1 MGRNCLPSSPKRSF
15 RRSLDDEK
23 LSAYVTRQIEALMP
37 DGVPVRAATVV
48 REAAE
53 RARFCF
59 AHVRHP
65 AFRDDDAVYFDH
77 LHGDQYTAFLY
88 YASNSA
94 HAGGDE
100 TLAKKLFL
108 LNKALN
114 GFFCQY
120 DTLLPPVM
128 WLNHALGTVIGRGT
142 YGNYLLVTQNVTFG
156 KDRDAAPVTGE
167 GVIVY
172 GGALIA
178 GATTIGD
185 RTAIAANAAILNEA
199 VPAESVV
206 AGTSP
211 NLVIRPRK
219 RDLAESFFDI
229 A

>member
-1 MGRNCLPSSPKRSF
+1 MPAPSSRTF
-15 RRSLDDEK
+15 RRSLDDAALE
-23 LSAYVTRQIEALMP
+23 AYVAAQLTAFFP
-37 DGVPVRAATVV
+37 DGATLQLRAVLRAAT
-48 REAAE
+48 E
-53 RARFCF
+53 RAHHCF
-59 AHVRHP
+59 AHVRHA
-65 AFRDDDAVYFDH
+65 AFGDDETVLFDH
-77 LHGDQYTAFLY
+77 LHGDQYTMFLY

-94 HAGGDE
+94 FDAGDLA
-100 TLAKKLFL
+100 LAKKLFL

-114 GFFCQY
+114 GFFCMY

-128 WLNHALGTVIGRGT
+128 FLNHALGTVIGRGS

-156 KDRDAAPVTGE
+156 KDRDAAPATGE

-172 GGALIA
+172 GGATIA

-185 RTAIAANAAILNEA
+185 RTVVAANASVRNAT

-219 RDLAESFFDI
+219 RLLTEEFFRF
-229 A
+229 

>member
-1 MGRNCLPSSPKRSF
+1 LRAARRKEF
-15 RRSLDDEK
+15 RRSLDHAA
-23 LSAYVTRQIEALMP
+23 LVGYVRAQLENTFPDALPLDLEA
-37 DGVPVRAATVV
+37 VVRAA
-48 REAAE
+48 EE
-53 RARFCF
+53 RVQHCF
-59 AHVRHP
+59 AHIRHP
-65 AFRDDDAVYFDH
+65 AFGDADAVVFDH
-77 LHGDQYTAFLY
+77 LHGDQYTMFLY

-94 HAGGDE
+94 FVAGDVV
-100 TLAKKLFL
+100 LAKKLFL

-114 GFFCQY
+114 GFFCLY

-128 WLNHALGTVIGRGT
+128 FLNHALGTVIGRGT

-156 KDRDAAPVTGE
+156 KENDREPVIGE

-178 GATTIGD
+178 GGTTIGD
-185 RTAIAANAAILNEA
+185 RTVVAAGSALRNAD

-219 RDLAESFFDI
+219 RRLSETFFDLP
-229 A
+229 

>member
-1 MGRNCLPSSPKRSF
+1 MPAAKHKTF
-15 RRSLDDEK
+15 RRSLDVPA
-23 LSAYVTRQIEALMP
+23 LTAYLRTQLEAAFP
-37 DGVPVRAATVV
+37 DGTPVDAGEVVGAAT
-48 REAAE
+48 E
-53 RARFCF
+53 RARHCF
-59 AHVRHP
+59 SQIRHP
-65 AFRDDDAVYFDH
+65 AFGDADTVVFDH
-77 LHGDQYTAFLY
+77 LHGDQYAMFLY

-94 HAGGDE
+94 FVAGDL

-108 LNKALN
+108 LNKALS
-114 GFFCQY
+114 GFYCLY
-120 DTLLPPVM
+120 DTVLPPVM

-156 KDRDAAPVTGE
+156 KEGDHAPVIGE

-185 RTAIAANAAILNEA
+185 RTVIAANAAIRNGD

-211 NLVIRPRK
+211 DLVIRPRK
-219 RDLAESFFDI
+219 RHLSETFFELP
-229 A
+229 

>member
-1 MGRNCLPSSPKRSF
+1 MPVPANRTF
-15 RRSLDDEK
+15 RRTLDDAA
-23 LSAYVTRQIEALMP
+23 LTAYLGRRLEAFFP
-37 DGVPVRAATVV
+37 DGAASDAAPVV

-53 RARFCF
+53 RARHCF
-59 AHVRHP
+59 AHILHP
-65 AFRDDDAVYFDH
+65 AFGDAANVYFDH
-77 LHGDQYTAFLY
+77 LHGDQYAMFLY

-94 HAGGDE
+94 YAAGDE

-108 LNKALN
+108 LNRALN
-114 GFFCQY
+114 GFHCLY

-156 KDRDAAPVTGE
+156 KDRDAAPVVGE

-185 RTAIAANAAILNEA
+185 RTAVAAGAAIVNA
-199 VPAESVV
+199 DVPAESVV
-206 AGTSP
+206 AGRSP
-211 NLVIRPRK
+211 DLVVRPRK
-219 RDLAESFFDI
+219 RLLTEEFF
-229 A
+229 AL

>member
-1 MGRNCLPSSPKRSF
+1 LPTLRKRAF
-15 RRSLDDEK
+15 RRSLDDER
-23 LSAYVTRQIEALMP
+23 LIAYVERQLENALP
-37 DGVPVRAATVV
+37 DGEPLRASDAVRTAV
-48 REAAE
+48 E

-59 AHVRHP
+59 ERIRHP

-94 HAGGDE
+94 HAAGRDS
-100 TLAKKLFL
+100 LAKKLFL

-156 KDRDAAPVTGE
+156 KDRDAAPVIGE
-167 GVIVY
+167 GAIVY
-172 GGALIA
+172 GGALVA
-178 GATTIGD
+178 GAARIGD
-185 RTAIAANAAILNEA
+185 RCAIAANTAIVNQN

-211 NLVIRPRK
+211 DLVIRPRK
-219 RDLAESFFDI
+219 RHLTESFFDVG
-229 A
+229 

>member
-1 MGRNCLPSSPKRSF
+1 MPARANAALRS
-15 RRSLDDEK
+15 SLDAAA
-23 LSAYVTRQIEALMP
+23 LTAYVGAQLAAFFP
-37 DGVPVRAATVV
+37 DGAAHALDPVVRAAL
-48 REAAE
+48 E
-53 RARFCF
+53 RSRHCF

-65 AFRDDDAVYFDH
+65 AFTDGESVYFDH

-94 HAGGDE
+94 YASGDE
-100 TLAKKLFL
+100 ALAKKLFG

-114 GFFCQY
+114 GFFCLY

-156 KDRDAAPVTGE
+156 KDRGAEPVIGA

-185 RTAIAANAAILNEA
+185 RTAVAANASIVNAA

-206 AGTSP
+206 AGSSP
-211 NLVIRPRK
+211 ALTIRPRK
-219 RDLAESFFDI
+219 RALTESFFYLE
-229 A
+229 

>member
-1 MGRNCLPSSPKRSF
+1 LPASAKRVF
-15 RRSLDDEK
+15 HRTLDDAALE
-23 LSAYVTRQIEALMP
+23 AYLGGQLTAFFP
-37 DGVPVRAATVV
+37 DGAPLQLRDVT

-53 RARFCF
+53 RARHCF

-65 AFRDDDAVYFDH
+65 SFGDDETVIFDH
-77 LHGDQYTAFLY
+77 LHGDQYTMFVY
-88 YASNSA
+88 YASHSA
-94 HAGGDE
+94 FAAGDLA
-100 TLAKKLFL
+100 LAKKLFL

-114 GFFCQY
+114 GFFCLY

-128 WLNHALGTVIGRGT
+128 FLNHAIGTVIGRGT

-156 KDRDAAPVTGE
+156 KDRDEAPVVGE

-172 GGALIA
+172 GGATIA

-185 RTAIAANAAILNEA
+185 KTVIAANTSLRNAH

-211 NLVIRPRK
+211 DLVIRPRK
-219 RDLAESFFDI
+219 RHLTEEFFRI
-229 A
+229 

>member
-1 MGRNCLPSSPKRSF
+1 MFPDRTPVAA
-15 RRSLDDEK
+15 E
-23 LSAYVTRQIEALMP
+23 EA
-37 DGVPVRAATVV
+37 VAAAV
-48 REAAE
+48 E
-53 RARFCF
+53 RARHCF
-59 AHVRHP
+59 AHIRHP
-65 AFRDDDAVYFDH
+65 AFGDERTVRFDH
-77 LHGDQYTAFLY
+77 LHGDQYTMFLY

-94 HAGGDE
+94 FAAGDE

-114 GFFCQY
+114 GFYCLY

-156 KDRDAAPVTGE
+156 KDGDRAPVTGE

-178 GATTIGD
+178 GASTIGD
-185 RTAIAANAAILNEA
+185 RTVVAAGASIRDAA

-206 AGTSP
+206 AGSSP
-211 NLVIRPRK
+211 DLVIRPRK
-219 RDLAESFFDI
+219 RRLSESFFEF

>member
-1 MGRNCLPSSPKRSF
+1 LPASHKSAF

-23 LSAYVTRQIEALMP
+23 LTAYVTRQLEAHFP
-37 DGVPVRAATVV
+37 DGVPVRATAVV
-48 REAAE
+48 REAVE

-59 AHVRHP
+59 AHVRHA

-94 HAGGDE
+94 HAAGDE

-128 WLNHALGTVIGRGT
+128 WLNHALGTVIGCGT

-185 RTAIAANAAILNEA
+185 RSVIAANAAIVNA
-199 VPAESVV
+199 TVPAECVV
-206 AGTSP
+206 AGASP
-211 NLVIRPRK
+211 DLVIRPRK
-219 RDLAESFFDI
+219 RHLAESFFEI
-229 A
+229 P